1 MDQKDAE
8 RKALLDQAKKEFEDS
23 QKKRDNEVKQM
34 LELAQKQ
41 TKKELIKNKFSVTNI
56 EESMNEL
63 LGSLNQT
70 AQAISDYSDSSS
82 DTDNEDKPST
92 PTVLIK
98 STKPNIEIIIDET
111 SKEDTDTV
119 IDVSGNTDSSGNDV

>member
-1 MDQKDAE
+1 MQQKDAE

-23 QKKRDNEVKQM
+23 QKKRDNEVKKM

-63 LGSLNQT
+63 LGTLNQT
-70 AQAISDYSDSSS
+70 AQTISDYSDSSS
-82 DTDNEDKPST
+82 DSDNNTSKPST
-92 PTVLIK
+92 PKVLFGK
-98 STKPNIEIIIDET
+98 HNIEIVIDEP
-111 SKEDTDTV
+111 SKQDTDIV
-119 IDVSGNTDSSGNDV
+119 LDVSGNTDSSGNDV